1 MKKRTIV
8 VVIAFLLLAA
18 GCGAIWIKK
27 EFRRNEQ
34 TPFERY
40 GILNVEG
47 GKLLDESGNEV
58 QLRGVSTT
66 HIGWAPE
73 YVCEDTFRTLRD
85 EWKINAVRIVM
96 YTEAFETG
104 YCDSDR
110 KEEYK
115 DIVEKGV
122 KAAENL
128 GLYVIIDWHTLTD
141 GDPNIYADEAEEF
154 FRDMTGRFRD
164 CHHVIYEICNEPNG
178 DGNWERIK
186 EYAQRIIPVI
196 RNEIPDSLILV
207 GTPDYSQAVD
217 EAADDPLAEFENI
230 MYTLHFYAG
239 SFKQPLR
246 DKLLYALEKNLPVFI
261 SECNIT
267 EALLDGEIDYTEG
280 DRWFELIDD
289 YQLSYMAFSLCNSG
303 ETLALIREDCD
314 KISNWEEN
322 DLSEVG
328 NWFKKKFTE
337 TWERE
342 NK

>member
-1 MKKRTIV
+1 MKKRV
-8 VVIAFLLLAA
+8 VLTVIAFFLLLVV
-18 GCGAIWIKK
+18 CGTFSVKAY
-27 EFRRNEQ
+27 Q
-34 TPFERY
+34 QDGQSPFGKY
-40 GILNVEG
+40 GRLKVEE
-47 GKLLDESGNEV
+47 GKLLDESGKSI

-73 YVCEDTFRTLRD
+73 FVCEDTFRTLRD
-85 EWKINAVRIVM
+85 EWKVQAVRIVM

-115 DIVEKGV
+115 NIIERGV

-128 GLYVIIDWHTLTD
+128 GLYVIIDWHILTD

-154 FRDMTGRFRD
+154 FRDMTVRFKDYRN
-164 CHHVIYEICNEPNG
+164 VIYEICNEPNG
-178 DGNWERIK
+178 DGNWRRIK
-186 EYAQRIIPVI
+186 KYAIRMISAIRSEAPDNII
-196 RNEIPDSLILV
+196 LI

-217 EAADDPLAEFENI
+217 EVADDPLMGYENI

-246 DKLLYALEKNLPVFI
+246 DKLLYALEKKLPVFI

-267 EALLDGEIDYTEG
+267 EALMEGKIDYTEG
-280 DRWFELIDD
+280 KVWFELIDE
-289 YQLSYMAFSLCNSG
+289 YQLSYIVFSLCNSG
-303 ETLALIREDCD
+303 ETLALIREDSD
-314 KISNWEEN
+314 KISNWKEK
-322 DLSEVG
+322 DLSLVG
-328 NWFKKKFTE
+328 KWFKKRFIE
-337 TWERE
+337 TWEKE